1 MTYNEILL
9 SGEINNIIINNKY
22 VTLGLTCKKY
32 SPDENN
38 NVVYASLKVYKD
50 LYENNKGLFI
60 LGKNVYVKG
69 YLNSYSDKNK
79 TIHDYVTVTRIES
92 YDFINAIGPVIE
104 KDYDGVMLWNGK
116 RCESIPTTEEEKAE
130 MERLINEVISYRR
143 K

>member
-69 YLNSYSDKNK
+69 YLNSSDKNK